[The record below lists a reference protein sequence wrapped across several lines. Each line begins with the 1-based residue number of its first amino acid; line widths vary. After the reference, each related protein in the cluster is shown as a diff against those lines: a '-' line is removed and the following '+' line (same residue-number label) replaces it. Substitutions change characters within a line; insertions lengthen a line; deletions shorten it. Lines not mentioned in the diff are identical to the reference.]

1 MSSGLASPLLISVLV
16 HLLGL
21 TALSV
26 MGSALWSHQASP
38 PDFITADLV
47 LTPPAPAPEVSV
59 SQPHPSPISPP
70 ILKAIPAPVAVA
82 PRQAVVL
89 PAVTP
94 PVRQK
99 MTPPKPVIKTLTPLA
114 KTSPPKPLSQKRQTR
129 RPDLQHPVQ
138 TPTAPKPGRP
148 LPLPVE
154 NKKPTGNVLGPP
166 AAQPDKTPPLAPAE
180 GAQAGAGEV
189 FEGGDAGVVPGES
202 ASGGGGGSGRA
213 GLGTG
218 DSESH
223 QRVAGLQPGAGGKGL
238 GGGAGPLARPLG
250 GYQVKPHYPESAR
263 RRGIEGT
270 TLLKVHVSERGRV
283 KDILIERSAGY
294 QELDLAALKAVKK
307 WQFEPAKQGSR
318 PVAVWVMLPVR
329 FDLR

>member
-70 ILKAIPAPVAVA
+70 RLKAIPAPVAVA

-99 MTPPKPVIKTLTPLA
+99 DDAT
-114 KTSPPKPLSQKRQTR
+114 
-129 RPDLQHPVQ
+129 
-138 TPTAPKPGRP
+138 
-148 LPLPVE
+148 
-154 NKKPTGNVLGPP
+154 
-166 AAQPDKTPPLAPAE
+166 
-180 GAQAGAGEV
+180 QA
-189 FEGGDAGVVPGES
+189 
-202 ASGGGGGSGRA
+202 R
-213 GLGTG
+213 
-218 DSESH
+218 H
-223 QRVAGLQPGAGGKGL
+223 
-238 GGGAGPLARPLG
+238 
-250 GYQVKPHYPESAR
+250 
-263 RRGIEGT
+263 
-270 TLLKVHVSERGRV
+270 
-283 KDILIERSAGY
+283 
-294 QELDLAALKAVKK
+294 
-307 WQFEPAKQGSR
+307 
-318 PVAVWVMLPVR
+318 
-329 FDLR
+329 